1 MRNREKAC
9 ADFVKAMIEK
19 SPMPRNQIAA
29 LSGLTNTY
37 IRDLESGK
45 YESVR
50 REKLIA
56 LAVAVNLDLNETDDL
71 LMLFDRMPLSA
82 EDIPTFLNV
91 AAKRKGSAALMPLR
105 DLFPL
110 ELSLLSAERRPGHEI
125 VVNIQPTY
133 CLSSKSQRRYTER
146 FEAADHDLYGDLV
159 EAITAERKR
168 LLDQNLVSHR
178 FDQYICI
185 DCLKRYIRTADDDQ
199 DRQWR
204 IQHIHNVIQYLEK
217 YENFHFF
224 IIQTCPTASFTLK
237 LAPDSSQ
244 GSDNLYHVLWPR
256 HHVWKKRTGRLTG
269 FTTDNPVI
277 IQNFKEEIESLKG
290 YVMKECHDRPRLVAF
305 LHDLISDPQN

>member
-1 MRNREKAC
+1 MGSREKAC
-9 ADFVKAMIEK
+9 ADFIKAMIEK

-56 LAVAVNLDLNETDDL
+56 LSIAVNLDLNETDEL
-71 LMLFDRMPLSA
+71 LMLFDRMPLSTA
-82 EDIPTFLNV
+82 DLPTFLLM
-91 AAKRKGSAALMPLR
+91 AAKRKSSAALMPLR
-105 DLFPL
+105 DLLPL
-110 ELSLLSAERRPGHEI
+110 ELTLLSAERRPGHEI

-133 CLSSKSQRRYTER
+133 CLSSKDQRRYTER
-146 FEAADHDLYGDLV
+146 FEAADHALFGDLV
-159 EAITAERKR
+159 EAITTERNR
-168 LLDQNLVSHR
+168 LLDQNLVNYR
-178 FDQYICI
+178 FDQYICF
-185 DCLKRYIRTADDDQ
+185 DCLKHYLRTAEDDQ

-204 IQHIHNVIQYLEK
+204 IQHLHNVIQYVEK

-237 LAPDSSQ
+237 LAPDSSRDT
-244 GSDNLYHVLWPR
+244 DNLFLVLWPR
-256 HHVWKKRTGRLTG
+256 HDVWKKRTGRLTG

-290 YVMKECHDRPRLVAF
+290 YVLEECHDRKRLVAF
-305 LHDLISDPQN
+305 LHDLI